1 MKSQGVLPAS
11 NKKGSSYQ
19 KPAVPPK
26 PRNAVVKQRSNTK
39 LRKSGEN
46 LSKNRFEARSEAEAE
61 AKAEGETRSL
71 AEAKVE
77 SEVADETEAKTTEA
91 EEKASQSIL

>member
-26 PRNAVVKQRSNTK
+26 PRNAVVKQRSSTK
-39 LRKSGEN
+39 LRKGGEI

-61 AKAEGETRSL
+61 AKAKAEEETRFL
-71 AEAKVE
+71 AKAKAE
-77 SEVADETEAKTTEA
+77 SEAEVETTEA
-91 EEKASQSIL
+91 EEKVSKNI